1 MLPLL
6 LPKINDHFFFSLIF
20 LLCFASNSFGAGYTC
35 PASKKY
41 TSCNTGFYLN
51 GTSPGNSCT
60 ACTTVSFTDSGTD
73 TGTDA
78 SGCTDT
84 SQTVTSGYCKQNQTR
99 TGSRTW
105 SQPKSRTC
113 YRTGGAGGTNG
124 ASACT
129 GSANCGSYSYGTLT
143 YGTCSYT
150 AWTNSGGL
158 HSCAC
163 PSGMY
168 LSGTSCNNCTGVSFT
183 ETGTDTETITGGTR
197 SRSKSRTCYR
207 TGGAGGTNGASA
219 CTGSGSCGD
228 WSYGAWTY
236 SCGSGYTA
244 TSSGCSCN
252 TDCTAVSN
260 TTSTTTGTESC
271 SITNGAGSRSYTNK
285 CSGKYTSGGC
295 SSAGATCTG
304 CSAYGTRVTT
314 GTCYVTSCN
323 TGYSKNASSNA
334 TACNCT
340 TPCTSVSN
348 TSSTQSCTRTCSV
361 TGGSCTYSGS
371 TQTCAGKYTS
381 SGCSSAGASCSG
393 CSAWGACSGGTR
405 YITCPSGTYWDGSA
419 CASCEA
425 GYYCPG
431 FSDKAESSLSSGYG
445 RSSCTNKPANSSY
458 SGSATTDACPW
469 SCNAGYYGSSA
480 NGNTSCADC
489 GSGNY
494 CTGGTHR
501 ASCSTTVK
509 AGSPTPSSITSL
521 SSGSWTDYTHGA
533 SANDCICNWYFSDD
547 TRTQYLNQRACV
559 SGPGGTNYTK
569 YYWCRTGYYAT
580 EPQNFNEWYNS
591 CSACTNKP
599 ANSTYTGY
607 SVPSEMYAVESNCPW
622 QCNANYYKNGSA
634 CSACNSGYS
643 APAGSTT
650 ASACTKSCT
659 RACTQQTCPA
669 NATCSHGNTSTS
681 GTDKQ
686 GVGCD
691 APASTCSITVTCNP
705 GYYKNSNGTCT
716 ACEDGYFCTG
726 NNSRTVCT
734 TLGAGYTKSDGTR
747 KANIDCYQSCSKA
760 CTQQTCPSTAY
771 SCSHGSTS
779 TSGTQHYNGT
789 CTATASTCS
798 LTVNSC
804 KTNNYKDGNA
814 CKGCPSGYPNSDNG
828 NTGGIT
834 ACYSNNKSRA
844 WTGSQVNG
852 TVPTNCSKVTEWNAC
867 SIAACTYVAYSNSA
881 GTGDG
886 TIKSGCSTNSA
897 NCAKTVKAVAAK
909 AGYYDDG
916 TTCPACSSLAG
927 GFYPNS
933 SADNEGGASAC
944 YTNSLSGKYVASAN
958 ATSATNCDAGYAK
971 AAHTVKY
978 GGTSSCDK
986 CGAGTYAQSG
996 AASCSPCSGDA
1007 EYQPNAGASSC
1018 IGIPHGYVKASN
1030 SSVTP
1035 ITVTCPAGQFMWHWS
1050 SSNGKTTCES
1060 CHAGYYCP
1068 GGTNIY
1074 GSGSVGRPNSA
1085 GVVTIYSCPSQYLD
1099 GGTGLS
1105 AQNQC
1110 KKTCGNSSVANG
1122 YIPPNAGAVA
1132 YPSDCGYN
1140 AANTVC
1146 NSGYNLTSGNAC
1158 AQLCTAGA
1166 TTLKLGS
1173 GVTVPLYSAKQTTR
1187 VIGIGIGNQV
1197 CYGSLATGAAT
1208 GALNVTYDGATYH
1221 SIN

>member
-35 PASKKY
+35 PAYKKY

-73 TGTDA
+73 TGTDT

-158 HSCAC
+158 HSCSC

-168 LSGTSCNNCTGVSFT
+168 LSGTSCYNCTGVSFT
-183 ETGTDTETITGGTR
+183 ETGTDTENVTGGTR
-197 SRSKSRTCYR
+197 SRSKSRACYR

-219 CTGSGSCGD
+219 CTGSGNCGA

-236 SCGSGYTA
+236 SCDSGYTA

-285 CSGKYTSGGC
+285 CSGKYTGGGC

-304 CSAYGTRVTT
+304 CSAYGTRVST

-348 TSSTQSCTRTCSV
+348 TSSTQSCTRSCSV
-361 TGGSCTYSGS
+361 TGGTCTYSGS
-371 TQTCAGKYTS
+371 SQTCAGKYTS

-405 YITCPSGTYWDGSA
+405 YITCPAGTYWNGSG
-419 CASCEA
+419 CASCGT

-431 FSDKAESSLSSGYG
+431 FSSVAETSLSNGYG

-509 AGSPTPSSITSL
+509 AGSPTPDSIVSL

-691 APASTCSITVTCNP
+691 ALASTCSITVTCNS

-726 NNSRTVCT
+726 NNSRTACT

-747 KANIDCYQSCSKA
+747 KANTDCYQSCSKA

-789 CTATASTCS
+789 CTAAASTCS

-814 CKGCPSGYPNSDNG
+814 CKGCPSGYPYSANQ

-834 ACYSNNKSRA
+834 SCYSATKSRA
-844 WTGSQVNG
+844 WTGSQ
-852 TVPTNCSKVTEWNAC
+852 TACAKPDNCYSVTCNTCANPAC
-867 SIAACTYVAYSNSA
+867 DYVAYANTA

-886 TIKSGCSTNSA
+886 EIKSGCPSNGA
-897 NCAKTVKAVAAK
+897 NCQQTVKSV
-909 AGYYDDG
+909 
-916 TTCPACSSLAG
+916 T
-927 GFYPNS
+927 
-933 SADNEGGASAC
+933 
-944 YTNSLSGKYVASAN
+944 AN
-958 ATSATNCDAGYAK
+958 ANYY
-971 AAHTVKY
+971 VN
-978 GGTSSCDK
+978 GT
-986 CGAGTYAQSG
+986 A
-996 AASCSPCSGDA
+996 CSPCSGLTGGFGTSNANNSGGAGVCYKSCSVACTTQSCASNVESCTNGTDTKTGTQYYGGNCSA
-1007 EYQPNAGASSC
+1007 TSVACPVTVNSCKAGNYKDGNACKSCPTSHPGSAGANTGGIGACYVSC
-1018 IGIPHGYVKASN
+1018 GDIKITNGIDKADSA
-1030 SSVTP
+1030 
-1035 ITVTCPAGQFMWHWS
+1035 TVYYSGACTYTRTC
-1050 SSNGKTTCES
+1050 
-1060 CHAGYYCP
+1060 
-1068 GGTNIY
+1068 
-1074 GSGSVGRPNSA
+1074 
-1085 GVVTIYSCPSQYLD
+1085 D
-1099 GGTGLS
+1099 
-1105 AQNQC
+1105 
-1110 KKTCGNSSVANG
+1110 
-1122 YIPPNAGAVA
+1122 
-1132 YPSDCGYN
+1132 
-1140 AANTVC
+1140 
-1146 NSGYNLTSGNAC
+1146 SGYNLTSGNAC
-1158 AQLCTAGA
+1158 AQLCTAGV